1 MKTTIDIPEDLYKAA
16 KIRAVEQGT
25 TMKELMLTALR
36 RELAPTTHVRE
47 EQVPYFARRVLLPEF
62 KALMDSGALKGGRD
76 STETISEDRDAH

>member
-25 TMKELMLTALR
+25 TLKELMLTALR
-36 RELAPTTHVRE
+36 RELAPATQVRE

-76 STETISEDRDAH
+76 STDTISEDRDAH

>member
-1 MKTTIDIPEDLYKAA
+1 MKTTIDIPNDLHKAA

-25 TMKELMLTALR
+25 TLKELLLKALR
-36 RELAPTTHVRE
+36 RELDPMRPAVE

-76 STETISEDRDAH
+76 VTELISEDRDAR